1 MAAAQRIYTYYY
13 WKICSMKEVLRRA
26 LTGAVYIILLLSAVF
41 LDSDAFDFLFM
52 TFGLACLYE
61 YKRLV
66 ELKGYYIFIAYLAL
80 WWVFIYLVPDQV
92 FVNDQILIN
101 ALMTITI
108 IINFALLFYLFSQK
122 EKLFITVQKFVIG
135 LFYIGGGCIFLTMIP
150 YKDNEFAKLLIMGI
164 FILIWVNDTFA
175 YLVGSAIGRTKLY
188 SAVSPKKT
196 IEGTLGGFIFALC
209 AAFIMGK
216 YESIINPYQWMILAA
231 VIVIAGSL
239 GDLVESKFKRAA
251 GVKDSGAILPGH
263 GGMLDRLDSLVF
275 AAPFAYLTL
284 NIFTYVS

>member
-1 MAAAQRIYTYYY
+1 
-13 WKICSMKEVLRRA
+13 MKEVLRRS

-41 LDSDAFDFLFM
+41 LSSDAFDFLFM

-66 ELKGYYIFIAYLAL
+66 DLRGYHIFAAYLAL
-80 WWVFIYLVPDQV
+80 WWAFIYLVH
-92 FVNDQILIN
+92 DQILIN
-101 ALMTITI
+101 VLMSVTILI
-108 IINFALLFYLFSQK
+108 DLVLLYYLFSGK
-122 EKLFITVQKFVIG
+122 TRIFTKFQKFLIG

-150 YKDNEFAKLLIMGI
+150 YKNDAFAKLLIMGV
-164 FILIWVNDTFA
+164 FILIWVNDSFA
-175 YLVGSAIGRTKLY
+175 YLVGKSIGKTKLFP
-188 SAVSPKKT
+188 SVSPKKT
-196 IEGTLGGFIFALC
+196 IEGTVGGFVFALI
-209 AAFIMGK
+209 AAYIMGTQ
-216 YESIINPYQWMILAA
+216 ERIISPIQWMILAT

-239 GDLVESKFKRAA
+239 GDLIESKLKRAA

-284 NIFTYVS
+284 NIFSYVS